1 MILPKT
7 LFSVIWILV
16 LILTAASG
24 SPNQVA
30 VADHHEEDFQE
41 EDSIPICCYWGDEL
55 ADGEL
60 TYKIKDSGDSKDQQ
74 ALRDALEEWD
84 TKITG
89 LRLIEISGDK
99 KESDIEIKFRDDGE
113 DIAGQAVNNFDV
125 YGLIDK
131 VMITVSQSAYGNSFD
146 TETLEH
152 IAKHEMGHALGLG
165 HANFEGNLMTA
176 LINDGTAT
184 ISECEIDTV
193 LKANQWKLIDKE
205 TIPHAP
211 SSYEMEC

>member
-1 MILPKT
+1 MILHKT
-7 LFSVIWILV
+7 LFSVLWVLV

-30 VADHHEEDFQE
+30 VADHEEDFQE
-41 EDSIPICCYWGDEL
+41 EDSIPICCYWGDKL

-60 TYKIKDSGDSKDQQ
+60 TYKIKDSGDTKDKQ
-74 ALRDALEEWD
+74 AVRDALEEWD

-99 KESDIEIKFRDDGE
+99 KKADIEIKFQDDGE
-113 DIAGQAVNNFDV
+113 DIAGQAVNSFDE

-131 VMITVSQSAYGNSFD
+131 VMIAVSQSAYGNSFD
-146 TETLEH
+146 TETIEQ

-176 LINDGTAT
+176 LVNDGTAT
-184 ISECEIDTV
+184 ISDCEIDTV
-193 LKANQWKLIDKE
+193 LKANQWKLVDQE

>member
-1 MILPKT
+1 MILHKT

-41 EDSIPICCYWGDEL
+41 EDSIPICCYWGDKL

-146 TETLEH
+146 TEH
-152 IAKHEMGHALGLG
+152 
-165 HANFEGNLMTA
+165 
-176 LINDGTAT
+176 
-184 ISECEIDTV
+184 
-193 LKANQWKLIDKE
+193 
-205 TIPHAP
+205 
-211 SSYEMEC
+211 

>member
-1 MILPKT
+1 MILHKT
-7 LFSVIWILV
+7 LFSVLWVLV

-30 VADHHEEDFQE
+30 VADHEEDFQE
-41 EDSIPICCYWGDEL
+41 EDSIPICCYWGDKL

-60 TYKIKDSGDSKDQQ
+60 TYKIKDSGDTKDKQ

-99 KESDIEIKFRDDGE
+99 KKADIEIKFQDDGE
-113 DIAGQAVNNFDV
+113 DIAGQAVNSFDE

-131 VMITVSQSAYGNSFD
+131 VMIAVSQSAYGNSFD
-146 TETLEH
+146 TETIEQ

-176 LINDGTAT
+176 LVNDGTAT
-184 ISECEIDTV
+184 ISDCEIDTV
-193 LKANQWKLIDKE
+193 LKANQWKLVDQE